1 MIDLNKVIKMLS
13 KDEIQTI
20 IKLLE
25 EELEAR
31 QRKESFDFYFTA
43 SNVPRKY
50 HPYVA
55 RLHWVN
61 GRIQRQFYNFKRS
74 YHKDGTVSVY
84 GHYEALPG
92 SVLEMRFNEYD
103 RQWFIVLPNGKLK
116 EFGFYTDEEGKKIMT
131 EYLKGN
137 LSLEEVEAK
146 VDEKELDKLF
156 KE

>member
-1 MIDLNKVIKMLS
+1 MLS
-13 KDEIQTI
+13 KEEIQKI
-20 IKLLE
+20 IKILE
-25 EELEAR
+25 KELR
-31 QRKESFDFYFTA
+31 QRERKENFNFYFSA

-55 RLHWVN
+55 RLFWAGN
-61 GRIQRQFYNFKRS
+61 KIQRHFYNFKRS

-92 SVLEMRFNEYD
+92 NVLEKRFNEYG
-103 RQWFIVLPNGKLK
+103 RQWFIVLPNGKQK
-116 EFGFYTDEEGKKIMT
+116 EIGFYADEEGKQIMI

-137 LSLEEVEAK
+137 LTIDEVERK
-146 VDEKELDKLF
+146 IDEKEFDKLF